1 MLWPIVVPA
10 KSQSQ
15 WDAADPADRVRAEA
29 MAVSLLNS
37 LTGRVFGLREQTV
50 RPCFGPP
57 PGYSTYAGYS
67 GDGGRAGAVF
77 WPGLTLGGINVV
89 GGCGCSAGCTCVS
102 KSEVALPG
110 PIHSITRVLV
120 DGVELDADTYKVKNR
135 RWLLR
140 VDGQVWPQVQ
150 NLDVDDDAVGAFTV
164 VYRQGVAVP
173 MAGRVAAGAIAVDM
187 LKSLTGGS
195 GVCKLPKNVT
205 NVSREGVSMDFD
217 PAAYL
222 EAGLT
227 GIDEADQWIRT
238 VNPGGLRRRARVK
251 IPGQHSVSRLR

>member
-1 MLWPIVVPA
+1 MEWPIVIPP
-10 KSQSQ
+10 KSQSV
-15 WDAADPADRVRAEA
+15 WDAAEADDQARAEA
-29 MAVSLLNS
+29 MAVSLLHS

-77 WPGLTLGGINVV
+77 WPGMMLGGLNVV
-89 GGCGCSAGCTCVS
+89 GACGCSSSCGCVG

-110 PIHSITRVLV
+110 PVHSITSVIV
-120 DGVELDADTYKVKNR
+120 DGVTLAGSAYKVKNR

-140 VDGQVWPQVQ
+140 TDGAEWPQVQ

-164 VYRQGVAVP
+164 TYKQGISVP
-173 MAGRVAAGAIAVDM
+173 TDGQIAAGAVAVDM
-187 LKSLTGGS
+187 LRSLTGGN
-195 GVCKLPKNVT
+195 GVCKLPT
-205 NVSREGVSMDFD
+205 NVVSANREGLQMDFD
-217 PAAYL
+217 PAAYM

-238 VNPGGLRRRARVK
+238 VNPSGLRRRPRVL
-251 IPGQHSVSRLR
+251 IPGQRSVARLR